1 MIELTKKHKTYSLT
15 KYIRGIELE
24 VLCVTTS
31 KKKFAEILDL
41 PIGHINGYASAYGL
55 RYPICNE
62 NPDVLF
68 AKPGIGG
75 EAMMIFVRDEV
86 KTLEEYE
93 HLIDEHRKV
102 YSNYREYYSKTA
114 KD

>member
-1 MIELTKKHKTYSLT
+1 MKELSKKHKTYSLVR
-15 KYIRGIELE
+15 YVRGIELE

-31 KKKFAEILDL
+31 KKKFAEILDVSL
-41 PIGHINGYASAYGL
+41 SQVNGYGTSYDL

-68 AKPGIGG
+68 AKPGMGG
-75 EAMMIFVRDEV
+75 EAMMIFDKNEV

-93 HLIDEHRKV
+93 HLIDEHRKL
-102 YSNYREYYSKTA
+102 YSSYRDYQEKTGR
-114 KD
+114 K

>member
-15 KYIRGIELE
+15 RYILGIELE

-31 KKKFAEILDL
+31 KKKFAEILDS
-41 PIGHINGYASAYGL
+41 PIGHINNYAYAYDL

-68 AKPGIGG
+68 AKPGMGG
-75 EAMMIFVRDEV
+75 EARLIFDKDAV

-93 HLIDEHRKV
+93 KLIDEHRKV
-102 YSNYREYYSKTA
+102 YASYGDYMVL
-114 KD
+114 